1 MTQEALFY
9 ALGVLFIILI
19 IFFLILEKKY
29 KETLK
34 LGMLAANLSL
44 TIMEIFKDYLTS
56 KEEQQDTDLE
66 SLKRILEVLRAKKEQ
81 ENG

>member
-19 IFFLILEKKY
+19 IFFLTLEKKY
-29 KETLK
+29 KEVLN
-34 LGMLAANLSL
+34 LGILSANLSL
-44 TIMEIFKDYLTS
+44 TIMDIFRNYIGKVE
-56 KEEQQDTDLE
+56 KQQDVELESIKKTLE
-66 SLKRILEVLRAKKEQ
+66 SLVPTKEQ